1 MEYIVKELHLPEED
15 DEPNF
20 VYSELDSGRL
30 ETRRVEFYPN
40 GICFAYGGD
49 MGHEEVLNP
58 EPFPENLR
66 ELNRPG
72 EVEVRSIPRQMF
84 VEVWT
89 QAQERPDGFMGMFFL
104 RLFPE
109 ENAFSEEEVLSGT
122 AESGKSEFGGRAGI

>member
-30 ETRRVEFYPN
+30 
-40 GICFAYGGD
+40 
-49 MGHEEVLNP
+49 NP

-66 ELNRPG
+66 ELNHPG

-89 QAQERPDGFMGMFFL
+89 QAQERPDGFMGMFF
-104 RLFPE
+104 
-109 ENAFSEEEVLSGT
+109 
-122 AESGKSEFGGRAGI
+122 

>member
-66 ELNRPG
+66 DAEP
-72 EVEVRSIPRQMF
+72 PRRGGSPQYPPARCSLRCG
-84 VEVWT
+84 T
-89 QAQERPDGFMGMFFL
+89 QAQERPDGFMGMFF
-104 RLFPE
+104 
-109 ENAFSEEEVLSGT
+109 
-122 AESGKSEFGGRAGI
+122 

>member
-20 VYSELDSGRL
+20 VYFELDSGRL

-58 EPFPENLR
+58 VPFPEDLR
-66 ELNRPG
+66 TLNRPG
-72 EVEVRSIPRQMF
+72 EIEVRAVSRQTF
-84 VEVWT
+84 IEVWN
-89 QAQERPDGFMGMFFL
+89 QAQERPDGFMGMFF
-104 RLFPE
+104 
-109 ENAFSEEEVLSGT
+109 
-122 AESGKSEFGGRAGI
+122 

>member
-1 MEYIVKELHLPEED
+1 MEYIVKELHLPEEDD

-58 EPFPENLR
+58 VPFPEDLR
-66 ELNRPG
+66 TLNRPG
-72 EVEVRSIPRQMF
+72 EIEVRAI
-84 VEVWT
+84 
-89 QAQERPDGFMGMFFL
+89 APDKSPGPCLFF
-104 RLFPE
+104 
-109 ENAFSEEEVLSGT
+109 FSLLYTT
-122 AESGKSEFGGRAGI
+122 AKNLMRNSTEIT

>member
-20 VYSELDSGRL
+20 VYSELDSERL

-58 EPFPENLR
+58 EP
-66 ELNRPG
+66 NRPG

-89 QAQERPDGFMGMFFL
+89 QAQERPDGFMGMFF
-104 RLFPE
+104 
-109 ENAFSEEEVLSGT
+109 
-122 AESGKSEFGGRAGI
+122 

>member
-72 EVEVRSIPRQMF
+72 EVEVRSIPARCSLRCGR
-84 VEVWT
+84 
-89 QAQERPDGFMGMFFL
+89 RPRSGLTASWGCSSEDCF
-104 RLFPE
+104 RRKTPFPKK
-109 ENAFSEEEVLSGT
+109 EVLSGT
-122 AESGKSEFGGRAGI
+122 AESGKSEFGGRADI